1 MKEDAEVGERAPRWD
16 GRLYPSASATG
27 STVLPPFI
35 WLLEGGR
42 LMSLTLH
49 VMNLFVSE
57 SASSAPSGRGPETN
71 MSTYQTS
78 HLNFLTGGKR
88 GKTLWSVKKN
98 NNRKTK
104 KKKPNPNGTTVSEAW
119 KVISDRTC
127 QGFMGDLLRVM
138 KKKGEKRE
146 ISFTKTKQR
155 LQKNAIRALPALPYK
170 SIYMKVAEQ
179 KRFRGYN

>member
-16 GRLYPSASATG
+16 GRLYPSASTTGPTG

-78 HLNFLTGGKR
+78 LLNLLTGGKKR
-88 GKTLWSVKKN
+88 C
-98 NNRKTK
+98 
-104 KKKPNPNGTTVSEAW
+104 EA
-119 KVISDRTC
+119 
-127 QGFMGDLLRVM
+127 
-138 KKKGEKRE
+138 
-146 ISFTKTKQR
+146 
-155 LQKNAIRALPALPYK
+155 
-170 SIYMKVAEQ
+170 
-179 KRFRGYN
+179 